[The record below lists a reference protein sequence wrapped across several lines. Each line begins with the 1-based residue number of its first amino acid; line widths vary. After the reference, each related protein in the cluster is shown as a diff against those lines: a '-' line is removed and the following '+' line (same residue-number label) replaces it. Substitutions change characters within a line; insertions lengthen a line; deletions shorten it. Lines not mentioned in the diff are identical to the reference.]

1 MFQGMEYVYMVYKE
15 KSFSKAAQKLF
26 ISQPSLSATIKRVES
41 KIGYP
46 IFDRSTKPITLTQCG
61 EKYIKSVEQMLS
73 SEKEFLNFLNDW
85 GELKVGSLVLGG
97 SSLFSSWVLPPLM
110 GEFNKCFPHVKV
122 ELAEESTTELAAL
135 LQKGEIDFMI
145 DNCVMDAS
153 AFDSRVYHD
162 EHLLLAVPRHFLS
175 AQAAAKYQ
183 VSSKTIYD
191 GTFLEKHIPAVPLQL
206 FKDDP
211 FIMLKPENDTGKR
224 ATELLQKYRINPIVL
239 FQLDQQLTAYNITC
253 SGMGISFV
261 SDTLIT
267 RVPPHPAVLY
277 YKLDENI
284 SCRKIFFYWKSGRY
298 FTRAMEEFLKCAQC
312 SK

>member
-46 IFDRSTKPITLTQCG
+46 IFDRSTKPITLTECG
-61 EKYIKSVEQMLS
+61 KEYIKAVERVLS
-73 SEKEFLNFLNDW
+73 SEKEFINYINDW

-110 GEFNKCFPHVKV
+110 GEFNKHFPHVKV
-122 ELAEESTTELAAL
+122 ELVEESTAELAAL
-135 LQKGEIDFMI
+135 LQKGKIDFMI
-145 DNCVMDAS
+145 DNCVMS
-153 AFDSRVYHD
+153 NSVFDSRIYQD
-162 EHLLLAVPRHFLS
+162 EHLLLAVPKHFPS
-175 AQAAAKYQ
+175 TQAAVNYQ
-183 VSSKTIYD
+183 ISPKMISD
-191 GTFLEKHIPAVPLQL
+191 RTFLEKHISAVPLHL
-206 FKDDP
+206 FKDEP

-224 ATELLQKYRINPIVL
+224 AAELLQKYNMTPTML

-267 RVPPHPAVLY
+267 RVPPHPDVLY
-277 YKLDENI
+277 YKLEEDI
-284 SCRKIFFYWKSGRY
+284 SCRKIFFYWKDGRY